1 MQNLIKTV
9 AFCSALSLLTG
20 CSYFS
25 VYKRDLPQGNLIKP
39 EMVEQ
44 LKPGMSR
51 EQVIYVMGSPL
62 LTAPFSED
70 SWDYVY
76 RLKKADGEII
86 NKRVTLTFAGDSLS
100 NIDKSGDIDQETVI
114 VPDLDIDPRA
124 AQPNRAEPKAGAVDL
139 PEER

>member
-9 AFCSALSLLTG
+9 AFCSALALLSG
-20 CSYFS
+20 CSYFG

-62 LTAPFSED
+62 LTAPFNES

-76 RLKKADGEII
+76 RLKKADGDII
-86 NKRVTLTFAGDSLS
+86 NKRVTLTFDGDALS
-100 NIDKSGDIDQETVI
+100 TITPSGEIGQETVI

-124 AQPNRAEPKAGAVDL
+124 AQPNRADSKGGAADL
-139 PEER
+139 PDER